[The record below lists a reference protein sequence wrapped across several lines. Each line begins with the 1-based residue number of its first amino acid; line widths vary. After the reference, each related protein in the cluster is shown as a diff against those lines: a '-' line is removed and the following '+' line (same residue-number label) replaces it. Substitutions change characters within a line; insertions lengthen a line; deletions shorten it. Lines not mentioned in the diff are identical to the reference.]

1 MQTLSNVE
9 FMLLQ
14 IIAECRQASGYDIKK
29 LVDQRG
35 YREWANIGTTSIYM
49 GLKKLSDKG
58 YIASFEESDGGKSG
72 KGPMPTRYT
81 LTESGMDKLK
91 MEILDSL
98 SSTRE
103 RDNRF
108 DLGLAAL
115 PYIGKD
121 DAITA
126 LRKRLELLAS
136 TSEKIR
142 QIYESQGGARLPL
155 NARSL
160 FLHSLHLIESE
171 QTFVAGLI
179 HELLE
184 ETGAYEQND

>member
-1 MQTLSNVE
+1 MHSMSNVE

-14 IIAECRQASGYDIKK
+14 MIAECRQASGYEMMK

-35 YREWANIGTTSIYM
+35 YREWANIGTTSIYA

-58 YIASFEESDGGKSG
+58 WIASEESDGKSG
-72 KGPMPTRYT
+72 KGPMPTRFA
-81 LTESGMDKLK
+81 LTEAGTAQLRN
-91 MEILDSL
+91 EIVDSL

-121 DAITA
+121 EAVVA
-126 LRKRLELLAS
+126 LRQRLDFLREAA
-136 TSEKIR
+136 ERIK
-142 QIYESQGGARLPL
+142 QKYESQGGFRLPL
-155 NARSL
+155 NVRAL
-160 FLHSLHLIESE
+160 FLHPIGLIESE
-171 QTFVAGLI
+171 LAFVAKLI
-179 HELLE
+179 DELSE
-184 ETGAYEQND
+184 ETGDHDPNH

>member
-1 MQTLSNVE
+1 MHTLSNVE

-14 IIAECRQASGYDIKK
+14 MIAEYRQASGYDIMK

-35 YREWANIGTTSIYM
+35 YKEWANIGTTSIYA

-58 YIASFEESDGGKSG
+58 WISPEASDEKSG
-72 KGPMPTRYT
+72 KGPTPNRFA
-81 LTESGMDKLK
+81 LTEAGIRKLRN
-91 MEILDSL
+91 EILDSL

-115 PYIGKD
+115 PHIGKEE
-121 DAITA
+121 AIIA
-126 LRKRLELLAS
+126 LRKRLDFLGQAS
-136 TSEKIR
+136 IKIK
-142 QIYESQGGARLPL
+142 QKYESQGGASLPL
-155 NARSL
+155 NVRAL
-160 FLHSLHLIESE
+160 FLHPISLIESE
-171 QTFVAGLI
+171 QAFVGRLI

-184 ETGAYEQND
+184 ETSGYGQIY